1 MILTPLLLP
10 SPSNK
15 TLPEP
20 LGKIGMLPSEADT
33 IELPFTSKLP
43 PKLGD
48 ESSETFDNP
57 APAAAL
63 TDINDRLPEPS
74 VDKTWFVS
82 PSLLGKVNV
91 TF

>member
-1 MILTPLLLP
+1 
-10 SPSNK
+10 
-15 TLPEP
+15 
-20 LGKIGMLPSEADT
+20 MLPSEADT

-48 ESSETFDNP
+48 VSSETFDNP

-74 VDKTWFVS
+74 VDKT
-82 PSLLGKVNV
+82 
-91 TF
+91 